1 MMSLKSGQGPL
12 YPCVRP
18 ARHVRPIA
26 AAISR
31 ATLES
36 APAPPPPP
44 PRPGMSP
51 LWPMACRLLLTAP
64 AEKKIQWK
72 ERAFPAQA
80 APASHPLIGFV

>member
-36 APAPPPPP
+36 APAPTP
-44 PRPGMSP
+44 
-51 LWPMACRLLLTAP
+51 LLLG
-64 AEKKIQWK
+64 
-72 ERAFPAQA
+72 
-80 APASHPLIGFV
+80 LG